1 MQFDQAMHGDMGDC
15 MSRIEGLWQTNGY
28 ATAPKIIF
36 WNLAAST
43 ASFPAKSDT
52 QNVQMLSG
60 FSQNLMKAFMNDTE
74 LEEVTPETTL
84 RSLLSEEWLDNLRD
98 TFKPDSRTLEDPA
111 TIEQRERVQEI
122 DALLAKQGM
131 RQLM

>member
-1 MQFDQAMHGDMGDC
+1 MANERVCHCPEDH
-15 MSRIEGLWQTNGY
+15 
-28 ATAPKIIF
+28 F